1 MINEEIKVIYLNIE
15 EEIKEDILYYLL
27 DNELIQYGG
36 YSVAVYGNV
45 EKNKIYYR
53 YEIDA
58 PEVLHFYSE
67 WFREDFT
74 TYLKP
79 FTTVDYLDAA
89 ELNKDVFIHQY
100 SEDDFS
106 IMQN

>member
-1 MINEEIKVIYLNIE
+1 MIKEEIKVIYLSLE
-15 EEIKEDILYYLL
+15 EEIKEDILSYLL

-45 EKNKIYYR
+45 ENDKIYYR

-58 PEVLHFYSE
+58 PEVVHFYSE

-79 FTTVDYLDAA
+79 FTTADYLDAA
-89 ELNKDVFIHQY
+89 EINKDIFIHQY
-100 SEDDFS
+100 SEDDFK
-106 IMQN
+106 MTA